1 MVVVETS
8 LVEMEVVETSQVE
21 MEVVETSQ
29 VEMEVVETSLVE
41 MVVVETSLVEMVVV
55 ETSLVE
61 MEVGE
66 TKRQDHPRRLPT
78 PRQFQFSESLV
89 TVRSSSEYTE
99 DCVESVKYLDVG
111 LISVFNTDCVESPL
125 QPLEK

>member
-1 MVVVETS
+1 MGNRSRSRMANLNPSLTGGDTVE
-8 LVEMEVVETSQVE
+8 EDIM
-21 MEVVETSQ
+21 

-41 MVVVETSLVEMVVV
+41 MVVVETSLVEMEVV

-66 TKRQDHPRRLPT
+66 TKRQDHPGRLPT

-89 TVRSSSEYTE
+89 TVRSSSEYTG
-99 DCVESVKYLDVG
+99 DCVESSQV
-111 LISVFNTDCVESPL
+111 S
-125 QPLEK
+125 